1 LWAIAKEMK
10 IPLDDTVKEIE
21 DLPYTISFVIRK
33 RQQIDSMNEL
43 PEEKR
48 PPELM
53 LWDGNPEDID
63 DWLSKVLSGKQQTTT
78 VLSIKESEI
87 EG

>member
-1 LWAIAKEMK
+1 L
-10 IPLDDTVKEIE
+10 
-21 DLPYTISFVIRK
+21 
-33 RQQIDSMNEL
+33 NEL

-53 LWDGNPEDID
+53 LWDGTPEEID
-63 DWLSKVLSGKQQTTT
+63 SWLKRVMGGKSDSTAE
-78 VLSIKESEI
+78 LIIKDNEI

>member
-1 LWAIAKEMK
+1 MK
-10 IPLDDTVKEIE
+10 IPLDNAVKEIE

-33 RQQIDSMNEL
+33 RQQIDGLNNL
-43 PEEKR
+43 PEEKI

-53 LWDGNPEDID
+53 VWDGDPEELDSWI
-63 DWLSKVLSGKQQTTT
+63 KQALSGKMQPT
-78 VLSIKESEI
+78 LEFSIKETEI

>member
-1 LWAIAKEMK
+1 MK
-10 IPLDDTVKEIE
+10 VPLDDSVEEIE
-21 DLPYTISFVIRK
+21 DLPYTISFVVRK
-33 RQQIDSMNEL
+33 RQQIDNLNEL

-53 LWDGNPEDID
+53 LWDGTSEEID
-63 DWLSKVLSGKQQTTT
+63 AWLKKVMGGKAETTAE
-78 VLSIKESEI
+78 LIIKDNEI

>member
-1 LWAIAKEMK
+1 MWAIAKEMK